1 MKVVIQKVSG
11 AETIIDG
18 KLFSSIKKGIVIFLG
33 IAIDDND
40 NDINW
45 LINKIIKLRIFNTFD
60 NNINEVK
67 GEVLLI
73 SQFTLQANVLKGNR
87 PSFIKAAKSDL
98 AKTMYEKFLK
108 QLNENLNTELKSG
121 VFGADMLINLSND
134 GPVTIIYDSSLKLKK

>member
-1 MKVVIQKVSG
+1 MKAVIQKVSG

>member
-1 MKVVIQKVSG
+1 MKAVIQKVSK

-18 KLFSSIKKGIVIFLG
+18 KLVSSINNGIVIFLG
-33 IAIDDND
+33 IAIDDTD

-45 LINKIIKLRIFNTFD
+45 LINKIIKLRMFNTFD

-67 GEVLLI
+67 GEVLLV

-87 PSFIKAAKSDL
+87 PSFIKAAKSEL

>member
-1 MKVVIQKVSG
+1 MKAVIQKVSG

-18 KLFSSIKKGIVIFLG
+18 KLVSSINKGIVIFLG
-33 IAIDDND
+33 IANDDND

-45 LINKIIKLRIFNTFD
+45 LINKIIKLRMFNTFD

-67 GEVLLI
+67 GEVLLV
-73 SQFTLQANVLKGNR
+73 SQFTLLANVLKGNR
-87 PSFIKAAKSDL
+87 PSFIKAAKSDS

-121 VFGADMLINLSND
+121 VFGADMIINLSND
-134 GPVTIIYDSSLKLKK
+134 GPITIIYDSSLKLKK

>member
-1 MKVVIQKVSG
+1 MKAVIQKVLG

-18 KLFSSIKKGIVIFLG
+18 KLVSSINKGMVIFLG

-40 NDINW
+40 NDLNW
-45 LINKIIKLRIFNTFD
+45 LINKIIKLRMFNTFD

-87 PSFIKAAKSDL
+87 PSFIKAAKPDL
-98 AKTMYEKFLK
+98 AKTIYEKFLK
-108 QLNENLNTELKSG
+108 QLNENLSTELKSG
-121 VFGADMLINLSND
+121 EFGADMLINLSND

>member
-1 MKVVIQKVSG
+1 MKAVIQEVAG
-11 AETIIDG
+11 AEIIIDG
-18 KLFSSIKKGIVIFLG
+18 KLVSSINKGIVIFLG

-40 NDINW
+40 NDIHW
-45 LINKIIKLRIFNTFD
+45 LINKIIKLRMFNAFA

-67 GEVLLI
+67 GDVLLV

-87 PSFIKAAKSDL
+87 PSFIKAAQSEL

-108 QLNENLNTELKSG
+108 QLKKDLNTDLKSG

>member
-1 MKVVIQKVSG
+1 MKAVIQKVSK

-18 KLFSSIKKGIVIFLG
+18 KLVSSINNGIVIFLG
-33 IAIDDND
+33 IAIDDTD

-45 LINKIIKLRIFNTFD
+45 LINKIIKLRMFNTFD

-67 GEVLLI
+67 GEVLLV

-87 PSFIKAAKSDL
+87 PSFIKAAKSDS
-98 AKTMYEKFLK
+98 AKIMYEKFLK

>member
-1 MKVVIQKVSG
+1 MKAVIQKVSK

-18 KLFSSIKKGIVIFLG
+18 KSVSSINKGIVIFLG

-45 LINKIIKLRIFNTFD
+45 LINKIIKLRMFNTFD

-67 GEVLLI
+67 GDVLLV

-87 PSFIKAAKSDL
+87 PSFIKAAKSEL
-98 AKTMYEKFLK
+98 AKTMYEKFLN

>member
-1 MKVVIQKVSG
+1 MKAVIQKVSK

-18 KLFSSIKKGIVIFLG
+18 KLVSSINKGIVVFLG
-33 IAIDDND
+33 IAIDDTD

-45 LINKIIKLRIFNTFD
+45 LINKIIKLRMFNTFD
-60 NNINEVK
+60 NNVNEVN
-67 GEVLLI
+67 GEVLLV

-87 PSFIKAAKSDL
+87 PSFIKAAKSDS

-134 GPVTIIYDSSLKLKK
+134 GPVTILYDSSIKLKK

>member
-1 MKVVIQKVSG
+1 MKAVIQKVSK

-18 KLFSSIKKGIVIFLG
+18 KLVSSINNGIVIFLG
-33 IAIDDND
+33 IAIDDTD

-45 LINKIIKLRIFNTFD
+45 LINKIIKLRMFNTFD
-60 NNINEVK
+60 NNVNEVN
-67 GEVLLI
+67 GEVLLV

-87 PSFIKAAKSDL
+87 PSFIKAAKSDS

-134 GPVTIIYDSSLKLKK
+134 GPVTILYDSSIKLKK

>member
-45 LINKIIKLRIFNTFD
+45 LINKIIKLRMFNTFD

-108 QLNENLNTELKSG
+108 RLNENLKTELKSG

>member
-1 MKVVIQKVSG
+1 MKAVIQKVSK

-18 KLFSSIKKGIVIFLG
+18 KSVSSINKGIVVFLG

-45 LINKIIKLRIFNTFD
+45 LINKIIKLRMFNTFD
-60 NNINEVK
+60 NNVNEVN
-67 GEVLLI
+67 GEVLLV

-87 PSFIKAAKSDL
+87 PSFIKAAKSDS

-134 GPVTIIYDSSLKLKK
+134 GPVTILYDSNIKLKK